1 MYITF
6 HVVLQMLKTAGQE
19 TSFLDFVSIVVVWSG
34 LFQHIVEDKEIKKLS
49 NFLHDF
55 YKTLALIWQK
65 NKLIACMVGVQLC
78 LLLEVKYL
86 AQGHPDGITADRTKN

>member
-19 TSFLDFVSIVVVWSG
+19 TSFLDLVSIVVVWSG

-65 NKLIACMVGVQLC
+65 TNW
-78 LLLEVKYL
+78 
-86 AQGHPDGITADRTKN
+86 